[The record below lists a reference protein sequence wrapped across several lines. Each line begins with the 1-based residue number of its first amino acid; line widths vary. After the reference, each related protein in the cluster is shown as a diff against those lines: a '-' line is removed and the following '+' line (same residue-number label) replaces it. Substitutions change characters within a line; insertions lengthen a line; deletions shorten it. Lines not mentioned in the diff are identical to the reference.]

1 MALLQRTC
9 RLLERWLIWGW
20 LIVAAL
26 SLLVMLLLSLA
37 QILARNF
44 LQLGLGEADTVI
56 RGLVMW
62 VVFAGAAIAVHS
74 HRHIRIDVLNLILP
88 AAWRRILAS
97 PLQLIASGVCAALA
111 WPAAR
116 FWWEEWQATALTDQI
131 ATALLIIFPFGFAAL
146 SVHFLISAGAATTPT
161 ATTDATTPITPPPSA

>member
-1 MALLQRTC
+1 MQRIC
-9 RLLERWLIWGW
+9 RLLERWLIRGW
-20 LIVAAL
+20 LIVAAA
-26 SLLVMLLLSLA
+26 SLFAMLLLSLA

-44 LQLGLGEADTVI
+44 FQLGLGEVDALI

-62 VVFAGAAIAVHS
+62 VVFAGAAIAVHA

-88 AAWRRILAS
+88 AAWQRVLAA
-97 PLQLIASGVCAALA
+97 PLQLIAAAVCAALA

-116 FWWEEWQATALTDQI
+116 FWWEEWQATAPADQL

-146 SVHFLISAGAATTPT
+146 SVHFLISAGAAN
-161 ATTDATTPITPPPSA
+161 PPPASPAIVPPAA

>member
-1 MALLQRTC
+1 MRHLQRTC
-9 RLLERWLIWGW
+9 RSLERWLVRAW
-20 LIVAAL
+20 LVVAVL
-26 SLLVMLLLSLA
+26 SLTGMLLLSLA

-44 LQLGLGEADTVI
+44 LHLGLGEADAVI

-62 VVFAGAAIAVHS
+62 IVFAGAAIAVHS

-88 AAWRRILAS
+88 AALQRTLAA

-116 FWWEEWQATALTDQI
+116 FWWEEWHTIAPAEQI
-131 ATALLIIFPFGFAAL
+131 TTGLLIIFPFGFAAL
-146 SVHFLISAGAATTPT
+146 SVHFLISAGAANLPVAGSPAIATPT
-161 ATTDATTPITPPPSA
+161 A

>member
-1 MALLQRTC
+1 MAQLQHTC
-9 RLLERWLIWGW
+9 RLLERWLVRGW

-26 SLLVMLLLSLA
+26 SLTGMLLLSLV

-44 LQLGLGEADTVI
+44 LQLGLGEADAVI

-74 HRHIRIDVLNLILP
+74 HRHIRIEVLNLILP
-88 AAWRRILAS
+88 AALQRGLAT
-97 PLQLIASGVCAALA
+97 PLQLVASAVCAALA

-116 FWWEEWQATALTDQI
+116 FWWEEWHIIAPADQI

-146 SVHFLISAGAATTPT
+146 SVHFLISAGAATAPPAST
-161 ATTDATTPITPPPSA
+161 AVTVPPAA

>member
-1 MALLQRTC
+1 MSSLQRGC
-9 RLLERWLIWGW
+9 RFLERLLVRGW

-26 SLLVMLLLSLA
+26 SLALMLLLSLA

-44 LQLGLGEADTVI
+44 FHLGLGEADAVI

-88 AAWRRILAS
+88 AAWQRTLAV
-97 PLQLIASGVCAALA
+97 PLQLIASAVCAALA

-116 FWWEEWQATALTDQI
+116 FWWQEWQAAAPADQI
-131 ATALLIIFPFGFAAL
+131 ATALLIIFPLGFAAL
-146 SVHFLISAGAATTPT
+146 SLHFLISAGTTPT
-161 ATTDATTPITPPPSA
+161 LPAATAANAPPAA

>member
-1 MALLQRTC
+1 MTSLKRGCQ
-9 RLLERWLIWGW
+9 LLERLLVRGW

-26 SLLVMLLLSLA
+26 SLGLMLLLSLA

-44 LQLGLGEADTVI
+44 LHLGLGEADAVI

-88 AAWRRILAS
+88 AAWQRILAV
-97 PLQLIASGVCAALA
+97 PLQLIASAVCAALA

-116 FWWEEWQATALTDQI
+116 FWWQEWQAAAPADQI

-146 SVHFLISAGAATTPT
+146 SLHFLINAGAATAPPAT
-161 ATTDATTPITPPPSA
+161 AVSPPPAG

>member
-1 MALLQRTC
+1 MTQLQRTC
-9 RLLERWLIWGW
+9 RLLERWLVRGW
-20 LIVAAL
+20 WIVAAL
-26 SLLVMLLLSLA
+26 SLTGMLLLSLA

-44 LQLGLGEADTVI
+44 LHVGLGEADAVI

-62 VVFAGAAIAVHS
+62 IVFAGAAIAVHS

-88 AAWRRILAS
+88 AAWQRTLAV

-116 FWWEEWQATALTDQI
+116 FWWTEWQATAPADQI
-131 ATALLIIFPFGFAAL
+131 AMGLLIIFPFGFAAL
-146 SVHFLISAGAATTPT
+146 SVHFLISAGAAN
-161 ATTDATTPITPPPSA
+161 IPPVVSPAIAPPAA

>member
-1 MALLQRTC
+1 MNPLQRGC
-9 RLLERWLIWGW
+9 RWLERWLVRGW
-20 LIVAAL
+20 LIVAGL
-26 SLLVMLLLSLA
+26 SLAAMLLLSLT

-44 LQLGLGEADTVI
+44 LQLGLGEADAVI

-88 AAWRRILAS
+88 AAWQRGLAT

-116 FWWEEWQATALTDQI
+116 FWWEEWQATAPADQV
-131 ATALLIIFPFGFAAL
+131 ATALLIIFPLGFAAL
-146 SVHFLISAGAATTPT
+146 SVHFLISAGAANAPPAAPAT
-161 ATTDATTPITPPPSA
+161 ATPPAA

>member
-1 MALLQRTC
+1 MILMQRTC
-9 RLLERWLIWGW
+9 RWLERWLVRGW
-20 LIVAAL
+20 LVIAAL
-26 SLLVMLLLSLA
+26 SLLAMLVLSLA

-44 LQLGLGEADTVI
+44 LQLGLGEADAII

-88 AAWRRILAS
+88 TRWQLSLGA
-97 PLQLIASGVCAALA
+97 PLQLIASAVCAALA

-116 FWWEEWQATALTDQI
+116 FWWEEWQATAPADQI

-146 SVHFLISAGAATTPT
+146 SVHFLISAGAANLPP
-161 ATTDATTPITPPPSA
+161 AALPTPPAA

>member
-1 MALLQRTC
+1 MTSLKRGC
-9 RLLERWLIWGW
+9 RLLERLLVRGW

-26 SLLVMLLLSLA
+26 SLALMLLLSLA

-44 LQLGLGEADTVI
+44 LQLGFGEADAVI

-74 HRHIRIDVLNLILP
+74 HRHIRVDVLNLILP
-88 AAWRRILAS
+88 AAWQRRLIV
-97 PLQLIASGVCAALA
+97 PLQLFASVVCAALA

-116 FWWEEWQATALTDQI
+116 FWWAEWQATALADQI
-131 ATALLIIFPFGFAAL
+131 ATALLLIFPLGFTAL
-146 SVHFLISAGAATTPT
+146 TLHFLISAGAGTEPT
-161 ATTDATTPITPPPSA
+161 DP

>member
-1 MALLQRTC
+1 MNSLQRAC
-9 RLLERWLIWGW
+9 RLLERWLVRGW

-26 SLLVMLLLSLA
+26 SLMAMLLLSLA

-88 AAWRRILAS
+88 AAWQRTLAA
-97 PLQLIASGVCAALA
+97 PLQLVASAVCAALA

-116 FWWEEWQATALTDQI
+116 FWWEEWQATAPADQI
-131 ATALLIIFPFGFAAL
+131 ATALLIIFPLGFAAL
-146 SVHFLISAGAATTPT
+146 GVHFLISAGAATTPPAAPT
-161 ATTDATTPITPPPSA
+161 AIAPPAA

>member
-1 MALLQRTC
+1 MTSLKRGC
-9 RLLERWLIWGW
+9 RLLERLLVRGW

-26 SLLVMLLLSLA
+26 SLASMLLLSLA

-44 LQLGLGEADTVI
+44 LQLGFGEADAVI

-74 HRHIRIDVLNLILP
+74 HRHIRVDVLNLILP
-88 AAWRRILAS
+88 AAWQRRLIV
-97 PLQLIASGVCAALA
+97 PLQLFASVVCAALA

-116 FWWEEWQATALTDQI
+116 FWWAEWQATALADQI
-131 ATALLIIFPFGFAAL
+131 ATALLLIFPLGFTAL
-146 SVHFLISAGAATTPT
+146 TLHFLISAGAGTEPT
-161 ATTDATTPITPPPSA
+161 DP

>member
-1 MALLQRTC
+1 MSPLQRGC
-9 RLLERWLIWGW
+9 RQLERWLVRGW
-20 LIVAAL
+20 LIIAAL
-26 SLLVMLLLSLA
+26 SLALMLLLSLA

-44 LQLGLGEADTVI
+44 LHLGLGEADAVI

-62 VVFAGAAIAVHS
+62 VVFAGAAIAVHA

-88 AAWRRILAS
+88 AAWQRTLAA
-97 PLQLIASGVCAALA
+97 PLQLVASAVCAALA

-116 FWWEEWQATALTDQI
+116 FWWAEWQATAPADQI

-146 SVHFLISAGAATTPT
+146 SLHFLISAGAATAPPAVT
-161 ATTDATTPITPPPSA
+161 AATAPPAA

>member
-1 MALLQRTC
+1 MAKLQRTC
-9 RLLERWLIWGW
+9 RLLERWLVRAW

-26 SLLVMLLLSLA
+26 SLMGMLLLSLA

-44 LQLGLGEADTVI
+44 LHLGLGEADAVI

-62 VVFAGAAIAVHS
+62 IVFAGAAIAVHS

-88 AAWRRILAS
+88 AAWQRRLLV

-116 FWWEEWQATALTDQI
+116 FWWEEWHAIAPAEQI
-131 ATALLIIFPFGFAAL
+131 ATGLLVIFPFGFAAL
-146 SVHFLISAGAATTPT
+146 SLHFLISAGAATSPSTASPAIATP
-161 ATTDATTPITPPPSA
+161 AA

>member
-1 MALLQRTC
+1 MTSLKRGCQ
-9 RLLERWLIWGW
+9 LLERLLLRGW

-26 SLLVMLLLSLA
+26 SLALMLLLSLA

-44 LQLGLGEADTVI
+44 LHLGLGEADAVI

-88 AAWRRILAS
+88 AAWQRILAV
-97 PLQLIASGVCAALA
+97 PLQLIASAVCAALA

-116 FWWEEWQATALTDQI
+116 FWWQEWQAAAPADQI

-146 SVHFLISAGAATTPT
+146 SLHFLINAGAATAPPAT
-161 ATTDATTPITPPPSA
+161 AVSPPPAG

>member
-1 MALLQRTC
+1 MILVQRTC
-9 RLLERWLIWGW
+9 RLLERWLVRGW

-26 SLLVMLLLSLA
+26 SLMLMLMLSLA

-44 LQLGLGEADTVI
+44 LHVGLSEADAVV

-62 VVFAGAAIAVHS
+62 LVFAGAAIAVHS
-74 HRHIRIDVLNLILP
+74 HRHIRIDVLTLIFP
-88 AAWRRILAS
+88 AAWLRTLAA

-116 FWWEEWQATALTDQI
+116 FWWEEWLATAAADQI

-146 SVHFLISAGAATTPT
+146 SVHFLISAGAATTPP
-161 ATTDATTPITPPPSA
+161 AVPASIAPPAA

>member
-1 MALLQRTC
+1 MIPMQRTC
-9 RLLERWLIWGW
+9 RWLERWLVRGW
-20 LIVAAL
+20 LIIAAL
-26 SLLVMLLLSLA
+26 SLIAMLVLSLA

-44 LQLGLGEADTVI
+44 LQLGLGEADAII

-88 AAWRRILAS
+88 TKWQRSLGA
-97 PLQLIASGVCAALA
+97 PLQLIASAICAALA

-116 FWWEEWQATALTDQI
+116 FWWEEWQATAPADHI

-146 SVHFLISAGAATTPT
+146 SVHFLINAGASNLPPA
-161 ATTDATTPITPPPSA
+161 ALPPPPAA

>member
-1 MALLQRTC
+1 MNALHRAC
-9 RLLERWLIWGW
+9 RWLERWLVRGW

-26 SLLVMLLLSLA
+26 SLALMLLMSLG

-44 LQLGLGEADTVI
+44 LQLGFPEADAVI

-74 HRHIRIDVLNLILP
+74 QRHIRIDVLNLILP
-88 AAWRRILAS
+88 ASWQRMLVT
-97 PLQLIASGVCAALA
+97 PLQLVASVVCAALA

-116 FWWEEWQATALTDQI
+116 FWWEEWQATAPADQI
-131 ATALLIIFPFGFAAL
+131 ATALLIIFPLGFAAL
-146 SVHFLISAGAATTPT
+146 SVHFLISAGAATAPPAAT
-161 ATTDATTPITPPPSA
+161 AVTAPPAA

>member
-1 MALLQRTC
+1 MDRLRTGC
-9 RLLERWLIWGW
+9 QFLERWLVRGW

-26 SLLVMLLLSLA
+26 SLALMLLLSLG

-44 LQLGLGEADTVI
+44 MQMGFPEVDAII

-74 HRHIRIDVLNLILP
+74 HRHIRIDVLNLVLP
-88 AAWRRILAS
+88 ASVRHALAM
-97 PLQLIASGVCAALA
+97 PLQLIASAICAALA

-116 FWWEEWQATALTDQI
+116 FWWEEWQATAPADQI
-131 ATALLIIFPFGFAAL
+131 ATALLLIFPLGFAVL
-146 SVHFLISAGAATTPT
+146 TLHFLISAGAGTEHHAP
-161 ATTDATTPITPPPSA
+161 